1 MANNCYG
8 DCGRYGALHSLDRAW
23 QVPCAGGTNPSWG
36 GCGCNGCNGCG
47 GCGGNGGQTN
57 TGCGCGPAAAQYAV
71 VQTVNAAAGGG
82 LPLQFEAGDRE
93 AFRLRPNGVRINV
106 PGRYMA
112 FYTLTIPADTALTTT
127 MALSLNGQAL
137 YASQQNVETATTT
150 AANTETVGMAL
161 FEAEC
166 GDTLSLTTTA
176 AITAA
181 AVTAGSAPLATLTI
195 VRIG

>member
-8 DCGRYGALHSLDRAW
+8 DCGRYGALNSLYRAW

-71 VQTVNAAAGGG
+71 VQPVNAAAGGG

-106 PGRYMA
+106 PGRY
-112 FYTLTIPADTALTTT
+112 IDRK
-127 MALSLNGQAL
+127 S
-137 YASQQNVETATTT
+137 V
-150 AANTETVGMAL
+150 V
-161 FEAEC
+161 
-166 GDTLSLTTTA
+166 
-176 AITAA
+176 
-181 AVTAGSAPLATLTI
+181 
-195 VRIG
+195 

>member
-8 DCGRYGALHSLDRAW
+8 DCGRYGALNSLYRAW
-23 QVPCAGGTNPSWG
+23 QVPCAGGNNVPCG

-47 GCGGNGGQTN
+47 GNGGQTN
-57 TGCGCGPAAAQYAV
+57 AGCGCGPAAVQYAV
-71 VQTVNAAAGGG
+71 VQPVNVAAGGG

-112 FYTLTIPADTALTTT
+112 FYTLTTPADTALTTT
-127 MALSLNGQAL
+127 LALSLNGQAL

-166 GDTLSLTTTA
+166 GDTLSVTT
-176 AITAA
+176 
-181 AVTAGSAPLATLTI
+181 GSAPLATLMI

>member
-8 DCGRYGALHSLDRAW
+8 DCGRYGALNSLYRAW
-23 QVPCAGGTNPSWG
+23 QAPCAGGTNPPWG

-47 GCGGNGGQTN
+47 GNGGQTN
-57 TGCGCGPAAAQYAV
+57 AGCGCGPAAAQYAV
-71 VQTVNAAAGGG
+71 VQPVNAAAGGG

-112 FYTLTIPADTALTTT
+112 FYTLTTPADTALTTT

-137 YASQQNVETATTT
+137 YASQQNVETVAAT
-150 AANTETVGMAL
+150 AANIETVGMAL

-181 AVTAGSAPLATLTI
+181 AVTAGTAPLATLMI

>member
-8 DCGRYGALHSLDRAW
+8 DCGRYGALNSLYRAW

-57 TGCGCGPAAAQYAV
+57 AGCGCGPAAAQYAV
-71 VQTVNAAAGGG
+71 VQPVNA
-82 LPLQFEAGDRE
+82 E

-112 FYTLTIPADTALTTT
+112 FYTLTTPADTALTTT

>member
-8 DCGRYGALHSLDRAW
+8 DCGRYGALNSLYRAW

-47 GCGGNGGQTN
+47 
-57 TGCGCGPAAAQYAV
+57 CGPAAAQYAV
-71 VQTVNAAAGGG
+71 VQPVNAAAGGG